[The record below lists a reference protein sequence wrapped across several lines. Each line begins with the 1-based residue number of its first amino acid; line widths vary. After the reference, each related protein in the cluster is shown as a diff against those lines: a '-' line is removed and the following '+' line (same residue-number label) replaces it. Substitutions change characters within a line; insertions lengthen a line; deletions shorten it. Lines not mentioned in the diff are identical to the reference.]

1 MIVRVRTELR
11 FVDQNIVFR
20 VPQIIHSDDRTNQKL
35 PDFNSLM
42 SLKIN
47 LVNTGKLYFYTE
59 N

>member
-11 FVDQNIVFR
+11 FVDQSIVFST
-20 VPQIIHSDDRTNQKL
+20 QIIHSDDRTNQKL
-35 PDFNSLM
+35 PDFNSLT

-47 LVNTGKLYFYTE
+47 LVNTGTLYFYPE